1 MAIALKFY
9 SCVGSNH
16 TTLDAIRELQ
26 EQTPFGVNDVERIK
40 VHGSQVIMDHVRW
53 KYQPQGLTSAQLNL
67 PFCVATYLIEGDCFV
82 EQFHDSIVADPAR
95 MALAEKVEVY
105 HDAQIT
111 GRGACPPPFASAC
124 SARCSAWDGSA
135 AERKPSG

>member
-9 SCVGSNH
+9 SCAGSNH

-40 VHGSQVIMDHVRW
+40 VHGSQVIMDHVGW

-67 PFCVATYLIEGDCFV
+67 PFCVETYLIEGDCFV

-95 MALAEKVEVY
+95 MAFAELLTLK
-105 HDAQIT
+105 
-111 GRGACPPPFASAC
+111 
-124 SARCSAWDGSA
+124 
-135 AERKPSG
+135 